1 MQLVSMVY
9 SILYINEPY
18 VSANYIRSITSITT
32 ISIMFSHNFCIFM
45 YIVAYIIEFDM

>member
-18 VSANYIRSITSITT
+18 VSANYIRSIS
-32 ISIMFSHNFCIFM
+32 ISILFSHNFFM
-45 YIVAYIIEFDM
+45 YIVAYINL

>member
-1 MQLVSMVY
+1 MQLLSMVY

-18 VSANYIRSITSITT
+18 VSANYIRFIS